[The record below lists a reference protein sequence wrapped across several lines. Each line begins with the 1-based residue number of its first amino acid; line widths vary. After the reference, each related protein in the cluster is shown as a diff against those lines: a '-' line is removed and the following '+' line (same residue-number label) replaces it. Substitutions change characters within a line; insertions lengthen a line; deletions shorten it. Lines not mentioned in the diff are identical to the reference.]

1 MKYCLGEW
9 LMEICVGDIAE
20 MKKDHPCGEKHF
32 EVMRTGADVRLR
44 CKGCG
49 RELMLDRLKAEKA
62 IKRILKK

>member
-1 MKYCLGEW
+1 
-9 LMEICVGDIAE
+9 MEICVGDIAE
-20 MKKDHPCGEKHF
+20 MKKDHPCVEKHF

-49 RELMLDRLKAEKA
+49 RELMLDRRKAEKA